1 MTKII
6 YGEKYSSFN
15 ELLENGNSASIRYK
29 RLLTLAIEMYKI
41 SDNIS
46 STVINDIFAPRST
59 PYNLQNPLSS
69 KMRPLG
75 LQ

>member
-1 MTKII
+1 MAKII

-15 ELLENGNSASIRYK
+15 ELLENGNSASIGYR

-75 LQ
+75 VQ

>member
-15 ELLENGNSASIRYK
+15 ELLENGNSASICYK

-75 LQ
+75 VQ

>member
-6 YGEKYSSFN
+6 YWEKYSSSN
-15 ELLENGNSASIRYK
+15 ELLENGNSASIRYR

-75 LQ
+75 VQ